1 MRSDRIQALK
11 ELEAEEGAIVE
22 VRQTDQARE
31 VKAKY
36 KGYFFNHAYLNGSL
50 QSDCEDVLLRY
61 LNQE

>member
-1 MRSDRIQALK
+1 MK